1 MPVPP
6 RTFGPARRKPAV
18 RPPMIGIS
26 CRLEKREQG
35 DWFYLQRE
43 YAEAVYAAGGLPV
56 LIPLLADP
64 EYTRGLV
71 ERLDGVVLSGSS
83 SDVDPARYQA
93 ERSPH
98 VKVIHQEKDAVDTA
112 MVRLAQETRK
122 PLLGICFGTQAMN
135 VALGGTLR
143 QHLETGTNHS
153 DRKSRHAVRVEP
165 GTVLARLGGAGEF
178 PVNSSHH
185 QAIDRVAASLRVTAQ
200 SSDGVIEAVESTD
213 PGRFLVGVQ
222 WHPERIWK
230 ESDLSRALFEELVRR
245 ARGET
250 R

>member
-1 MPVPP
+1 
-6 RTFGPARRKPAV
+6 
-18 RPPMIGIS
+18 MIGIS
-26 CRLEKREQG
+26 CRLEKREHG

-64 EYTRGLV
+64 EYTRWLV
-71 ERLDGVVLSGSS
+71 ARLDGVVLSGSS

-93 ERSPH
+93 ECSPH
-98 VKVIHQEKDAVDTA
+98 VKVIHPEKDAVDTA

-135 VALGGTLR
+135 VALGGTLV
-143 QHLETGTNHS
+143 QHLETGTSHS
-153 DRKSRHAVRVEP
+153 DRESRHAVRVEP
-165 GTVLARLGGAGEF
+165 GTVLARLGGRAGEF
-178 PVNSSHH
+178 QVNTSHH
-185 QAIDRVAASLRVTAQ
+185 QALDRVAASLRVTAR

-213 PGRFLVGVQ
+213 PSRFLIGVQ

-230 ESDLSRALFEELVRR
+230 ESGPSRALFEELVRR
-245 ARGET
+245 AKGEKEKQ
-250 R
+250 